1 MHPHES
7 LQLSSFFTNY
17 LGPLKLLLQCCIVWL
32 HMESVLE
39 VVYSVLMA
47 TEHTL
52 DITKKNPKFTDCV
65 FNIKLS
71 RLMHLKF
78 LL

>member
-7 LQLSSFFTNY
+7 LELSSFYTNY
-17 LGPLKLLLQCCIVWL
+17 LGPLKLLLQCCIIWL

-39 VVYSVLMA
+39 VVHSVLMA

-52 DITKKNPKFTDCV
+52 DITKKFQNLQTVSLTLNCLDV
-65 FNIKLS
+65 
-71 RLMHLKF
+71 
-78 LL
+78 

>member
-7 LQLSSFFTNY
+7 LELSSFFTTYNY

-39 VVYSVLMA
+39 VVHSVLMA

-52 DITKKNPKFTDCV
+52 DITQKNTKFTYCV
-65 FNIKLS
+65 FNI
-71 RLMHLKF
+71 
-78 LL
+78 